1 MRGQALLEQS
11 LWTQGSCII
20 AGMSVPA
27 CPTSAV
33 SDNAAPAISAEL
45 WQPNSFLVPAGHE
58 ESGAREAWTQFT
70 ILSLVAFARHF
81 FKAIASIA
89 EQIETD
95 VFGEALPLKK
105 ATRKAVIDCLHI

>member
-1 MRGQALLEQS
+1 MPHLQFLLNYGSPTAS
-11 LWTQGSCII
+11 LFLQG
-20 AGMSVPA
+20 MKKV
-27 CPTSAV
+27 
-33 SDNAAPAISAEL
+33 
-45 WQPNSFLVPAGHE
+45 
-58 ESGAREAWTQFT
+58 GAREAWTQFT